1 MKALN
6 RKERDL
12 ISWDG
17 NMWEE
22 LDKVP
27 DMKPLNSAE
36 SALPVKVA
44 FPSPMG
50 VASSPPEVAAFTL
63 PVFLALPPRSEEIN
77 PALSKETVMAS
88 PEAAVMQDHADSQ
101 DLPPPLLSA
110 CRSITRINSQ
120 QALKSEAQ
128 SVTREEGRYSE
139 RTELQLESPPGEAY
153 NDPPSFSKI
162 HLSPA

>member
-6 RKERDL
+6 RKERNL

-17 NMWEE
+17 NVWEE

-36 SALPVKVA
+36 SALPVKMP
-44 FPSPMG
+44 FPSPME
-50 VASSPPEVAAFTL
+50 VASSPLEVAAYTL
-63 PVFLALPPRSEEIN
+63 PVFLALPPQFEKIN
-77 PALSKETVMAS
+77 PALPKETVMAS
-88 PEAAVMQDHADSQ
+88 PEAAAMQDDADSQ
-101 DLPPPLLSA
+101 DLPPPPLSA
-110 CRSITRINSQ
+110 SRPITRINSQ
-120 QALKSEAQ
+120 QALKGEVQ
-128 SVTREEGRYSE
+128 SVTHEEGRYSE

-153 NDPPSFSKI
+153 NDPLSFSKI